1 MPRVSSGSGAYELHA
16 AVPLAAP
23 NDGHVA
29 GDHGGNRSHKIPRV
43 SLSTASYCPPAAA
56 LLVPQTIAALCIP
69 MFTDTNT
76 IILYLL

>member
-16 AVPLAAP
+16 AVPLAP

-56 LLVPQTIAALCIP
+56 PLVPPTIAALC

-76 IILYLL
+76 IIILYFL